1 MNSPIYEPINDVVEV
16 ETNMSY
22 SRFNLETVEQTFG
35 LNIIENLELFA
46 KIPEVEISDFLKQC
60 LQYNTPLALEIA
72 TEKARSEMIITP
84 ILIELK
90 QQFESNISLFSGR
103 EFNVDSQLGLIGF
116 CNFIIS
122 KSPSQLIIKSPVAII
137 LEAKNDN
144 IQSGLGQCI
153 AEMVAAQIFNQR
165 QNNNHTIYG
174 SVTTGTNWKFMKLF
188 DRVVKGDPNEYF
200 MNNIGKLMGI
210 LRSFIESED

>member
-116 CNFIIS
+116 CDFIIS

-144 IQSGLGQCI
+144 IQSGLGP
-153 AEMVAAQIFNQR
+153 VSYT
-165 QNNNHTIYG
+165 H
-174 SVTTGTNWKFMKLF
+174 
-188 DRVVKGDPNEYF
+188 
-200 MNNIGKLMGI
+200 
-210 LRSFIESED
+210 LRAHET